1 MGIENW
7 NDQGVKQIVEN
18 DIDSNGNEV
27 ADVICEQPEN
37 FVFLKKH
44 KCASSTFQEL
54 GQQGRNILSIKLKS
68 GNITRDWKLILDDN

>member
-7 NDQGVKQIVEN
+7 NDEGVKQIVEN
-18 DIDSNGNEV
+18 DVDSSGNEV

-54 GQQGRNILSIKLKS
+54 GHSIYCMYNTKLKS
-68 GNITRDWKLILDDN
+68 GHIETGE